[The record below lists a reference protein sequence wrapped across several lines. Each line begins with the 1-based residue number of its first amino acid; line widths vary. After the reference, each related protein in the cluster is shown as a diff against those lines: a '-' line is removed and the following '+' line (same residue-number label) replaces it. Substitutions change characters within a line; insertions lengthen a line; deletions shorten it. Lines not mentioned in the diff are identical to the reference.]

1 LSQATLLAAGFRR
14 HQRGEWRRKR
24 EPKE

>member
-24 EPKE
+24 ERKQ